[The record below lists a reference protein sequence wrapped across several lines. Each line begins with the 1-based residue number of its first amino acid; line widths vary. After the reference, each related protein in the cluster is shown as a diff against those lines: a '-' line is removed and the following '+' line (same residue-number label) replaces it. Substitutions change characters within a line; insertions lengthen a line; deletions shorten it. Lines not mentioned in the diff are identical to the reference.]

1 MTSRNSKS
9 VDNSIEERQNNI
21 VKRRKDGEFVRGA
34 SGFRNFL
41 SDDSKFKPEENR
53 YHIIVA
59 LNCPWCHRVT
69 LARNILGLADSISMD
84 IAFPNRTIQIIPL
97 ALTNGNSP
105 LFGKQA

>member
-69 LARNILGLADSISMD
+69 LARKI
-84 IAFPNRTIQIIPL
+84 
-97 ALTNGNSP
+97 
-105 LFGKQA
+105 